1 MPLPNT
7 LLIASLLDGYRARHF
22 SPVDVVERVLADIAR
37 APDRRVWITILP
49 RERVLEYAAALAA
62 RDPESLPLYGVP
74 FAIKDNIDLEGV
86 PTTAGCPDY
95 AYIPSRS
102 AFVVAKLIEAG
113 AIPVGK
119 TNLDQFATGLV
130 GTRSPYGAAGNS
142 FDPRYI
148 SGGSSSGSAV
158 AVAMG
163 LVSFS
168 LGTDTAGS
176 GRVPAAFNNIVGLK
190 ATCGALS
197 TRGVVPAC
205 RSLDCVSIFALTAGD
220 AARVYDVAAVF
231 DPEDSYARVMDVRA
245 TGARVMDAGGVLAPG
260 PLSPDA
266 LALDAAGAPGERVMG
281 AAGPLAEDAAVAG
294 ASFADS
300 AAAEASPARAADKVV
315 PAAGGSMFSMGPAG
329 CAFRFGVPRA
339 SQLEFFGDAEYA
351 RLFSESVA
359 RLKSL
364 GGQRVEIDFEPF
376 LATARL
382 LYEGPWV
389 AERYCAVGDFLERQP
404 NSLHPVT
411 RQIISGGRNAT
422 AADAFRAQYRLM
434 ELRRAAERAWTSMDV
449 LVTPTAG
456 TIYRID
462 AVESEPIRL
471 NSNLGYYTNFVNLL
485 DLAAV
490 AVPAGFRGDGL
501 PFGVTLAGRA
511 GTDARLLALADR
523 LHRAADVS
531 LGALS
536 IAIPPSGAAV
546 RANFGH
552 ASPTA
557 LYGAG
562 TSSVSHTASPSSTP
576 GGAATPGT
584 PAVPSTPQDRISVAV
599 CGAHMEGLP
608 LNQQLT
614 SRNATL
620 VSRTRTAP
628 KYKFYALPGGPPHR
642 PGLVRV
648 ASEGA
653 CIEVEVWSVPASH
666 FGSFVA
672 GIPTPLG
679 IGRVELESG
688 AQVPGF
694 LCESYA
700 TAAATDITALGGWR
714 GYLASGRIS

>member
-1 MPLPNT
+1 MPLPAT
-7 LLIASLLDGYRARHF
+7 LLISSLLDGYRARDF
-22 SPVDVVERVLADIAR
+22 TPVDIVERVLADIAR
-37 APDRRVWITILP
+37 APDRRAWITILP
-49 RERVLEYAAALAA
+49 RERVMEYATALAA

-95 AYIPSRS
+95 AYPPSRS

-113 AIPVGK
+113 AIPIGK

-130 GTRSPYGAAGNS
+130 GARSPYGAGRNS
-142 FDPRYI
+142 FDPEYV
-148 SGGSSSGSAV
+148 SGGSSSGSAI

-176 GRVPAAFNNIVGLK
+176 GRVPAAFNNIIGLK

-197 TRGVVPAC
+197 TTGVVPAC

-220 AARVYDVAAVF
+220 AARVCDVAAVF
-231 DPEDSYARVMDVRA
+231 DAEDPYAKAVDVRVALLADA
-245 TGARVMDAGGVLAPG
+245 T
-260 PLSPDA
+260 
-266 LALDAAGAPGERVMG
+266 AA
-281 AAGPLAEDAAVAG
+281 
-294 ASFADS
+294 
-300 AAAEASPARAADKVV
+300 
-315 PAAGGSMFSMGPAG
+315 PAAGTGDAATAAPSSLAPASPPV
-329 CAFRFGVPRA
+329 RFGVPRA
-339 SQLEFFGDAEYA
+339 SQLEFFVDSEYT
-351 RLFSESVA
+351 RLFSEAVT
-359 RLKSL
+359 RLESL
-364 GGQRVEIDFEPF
+364 GGRHVEIDFEPF

-404 NSLHPVT
+404 DSLHPVT
-411 RQIISGGRNAT
+411 RQIISAGRNAS

-434 ELRRAAERAWTSMDV
+434 ELRRAAERAWASMDV

-462 AVESEPIRL
+462 AVEAEPIRL
-471 NSNLGYYTNFVNLL
+471 NSDLGYYTNFVNLL

-490 AVPAGFRGDGL
+490 AVPAGFRPDGL
-501 PFGVTLAGRA
+501 PFGVTLIGRA
-511 GTDARLLALADR
+511 SGDAQLLNLADR
-523 LHRAADVS
+523 LHRAANVP

-536 IAIPPSGAAV
+536 IPIPPTTSGD
-546 RANFGH
+546 
-552 ASPTA
+552 
-557 LYGAG
+557 
-562 TSSVSHTASPSSTP
+562 
-576 GGAATPGT
+576 
-584 PAVPSTPQDRISVAV
+584 VPSRATAEDRIAVAV

-608 LNQQLT
+608 LNHQLP

-648 ASEGA
+648 ASGGA
-653 CIEVEVWSVPASH
+653 SIEVEVWSVPASL

-688 AQVPGF
+688 EQVAGF
-694 LCESYA
+694 ICESYA
-700 TAAATDITALGGWR
+700 TATATDITHLGGWR
-714 GYLASGRIS
+714 RYLT